1 PSPFPHSYA
10 RPTSDYPSSV
20 CMEICASVDSTKALP
35 APRKAMSHIQ
45 KIAPGPPIKIAV
57 DTPTILPVPTR
68 PASDTAIAWKL
79 EIPSSD
85 LPPLNIRRTMSTM
98 YRTWNNLMRIEKYN
112 PVTTRS
118 MTSAALQ
125 TMSLKNV
132 TTVSI

>member
-20 CMEICASVDSTKALP
+20 CMEIIATVDSTKALP

-98 YRTWNNLMRIEKYN
+98 YRTWNNLMRIEKYHAETTMN
-112 PVTTRS
+112 IASSARQTTSLNTVTTD
-118 MTSAALQ
+118 
-125 TMSLKNV
+125 
-132 TTVSI
+132 